1 MTTIGKTHSS
11 LIFKSNEPKKEKLL
25 NEEAEDSQSSNI
37 IRLSLSK
44 VFEKILV
51 VFDVAN
57 RFKIMTRHK
66 FEILFFLAEKLLT
79 DLAKLERI

>member
-1 MTTIGKTHSS
+1 M
-11 LIFKSNEPKKEKLL
+11 LL
-25 NEEAEDSQSSNI
+25 NEEAEDSQPSNV

-57 RFKIMTRHK
+57 RP
-66 FEILFFLAEKLLT
+66 FEILFS
-79 DLAKLERI
+79 